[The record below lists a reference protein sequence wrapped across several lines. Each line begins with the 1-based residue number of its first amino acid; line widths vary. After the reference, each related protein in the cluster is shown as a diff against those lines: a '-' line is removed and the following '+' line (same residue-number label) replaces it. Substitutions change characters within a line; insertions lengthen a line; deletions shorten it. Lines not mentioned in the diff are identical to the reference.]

1 MLART
6 QKLLESH
13 QFNRTLD
20 RVLFLGDA
28 LALTSSLVLATAS
41 LFVG

>member
-20 RVLFLGDA
+20 RVLFVGGA
-28 LALTSSLVLATAS
+28 LALASSLALATAS
-41 LFVG
+41 LFVA

>member
-6 QKLLESH
+6 QKFIESH

-20 RVLFLGDA
+20 RLLFVGGAMA
-28 LALTSSLVLATAS
+28 LATSLVLATAS
-41 LFVG
+41 LFVA